1 MFEIGLLIAM
11 FMASV
16 FVGAGLY
23 VGGLTAEWVVGQLRA
38 IRKKYHGK

>member
-23 VGGLTAEWVVGQLRA
+23 VGGLTAEWVVAQLRNL
-38 IRKKYHGK
+38 KKKHR